1 MKLSIRIS
9 LTLWY
14 CVVFCLSV
22 CLLEAGVYMGLNAT
36 MTNAIDKELGVRING
51 LDDFL
56 KEHLSRFPLARVL
69 ADLQIHVALQ
79 PALTI
84 IQNEQGHTLYC
95 GTLVQALCG
104 TPVHSGTQI
113 MAANRYLRL
122 HTGVYPIGSER
133 YTLLVA
139 TELNFQHELLARFRA
154 LVLLIIPATLI
165 CAAFGGY
172 WLSGHAF
179 APVREI
185 IASVRSIN
193 ERSLSLRLRVPPT
206 GDEIQLL
213 SETLNGMLARVENS
227 FRQITELTS
236 NASHELRTPTAIIRT
251 ASEVALLNPKP
262 TLETH
267 RKALLQI
274 CAEAE
279 KNTRLLDT
287 LLLLARSDAGVQPL
301 NLTSINLLESV
312 GKAFHACQYLADA
325 KNIRF
330 TMHTH
335 TAEEDSVWADGVQLH
350 RLWFLLID
358 NAIKYTPAG
367 GAVSVSL
374 KKTSGG
380 YPVCEITDSGIG
392 IPEADLPRIFH
403 RFYRAENAKAQSEVG
418 SGLGLTMVKW
428 ITDAHRARV
437 EVTSVLESGS
447 TFRVVF
453 PELDQ
458 RPDNVVNSSPSVP
471 PTVRM

>member
-1 MKLSIRIS
+1 
-9 LTLWY
+9 
-14 CVVFCLSV
+14 
-22 CLLEAGVYMGLNAT
+22 
-36 MTNAIDKELGVRING
+36 
-51 LDDFL
+51 
-56 KEHLSRFPLARVL
+56 
-69 ADLQIHVALQ
+69 
-79 PALTI
+79 
-84 IQNEQGHTLYC
+84 
-95 GTLVQALCG
+95 
-104 TPVHSGTQI
+104 
-113 MAANRYLRL
+113 
-122 HTGVYPIGSER
+122 
-133 YTLLVA
+133 VA
-139 TELNFQHELLARFRA
+139 TELNFQRELLARFRG

-193 ERSLSLRLRVPPT
+193 ERSLSLRLRVPAT

-227 FRQITELTS
+227 FRQVTELTA

-251 ASEVALLNPKP
+251 ASEVALLNSKP
-262 TLETH
+262 TLESH

-279 KNTRLLDT
+279 KNTRLLDS

-312 GKAFHACQYLADA
+312 SKAFHACQYLTDA
-325 KNIRF
+325 KNIQF
-330 TMHTH
+330 TMHAH
-335 TAEEDSVWADGVQLH
+335 TAEDSVWADGVQLH

-367 GAVSVSL
+367 GVVSVRL
-374 KKTSGG
+374 KRTSGG

-392 IPEADLPRIFH
+392 IPEADLAHIFH
-403 RFYRAENAKAQSEVG
+403 RFYRAENAKAQSKVG
-418 SGLGLTMVKW
+418 SGLGLAMVKW
-428 ITDAHRARV
+428 ITDAHRARI
-437 EVTSVLESGS
+437 EITSTVDRGS

-453 PELDQ
+453 PELNE
-458 RPDNVVNSSPSVP
+458 RSDNVVNSAPSIP
-471 PTVRM
+471 TTVRM

>member
-1 MKLSIRIS
+1 M
-9 LTLWY
+9 
-14 CVVFCLSV
+14 CLD
-22 CLLEAGVYMGLNAT
+22 AT
-36 MTNAIDKELGVRING
+36 MTNAIDKELGVRISG
-51 LDDFL
+51 LDEFL
-56 KEHLSRFPLARVL
+56 KEHLGRLPLARVL
-69 ADLQIHVALQ
+69 TDLQIHVALQ
-79 PALTI
+79 PALTV

-104 TPVHSGTQI
+104 TPVYSGTQV
-113 MAANRYLRL
+113 MAANGHLRL
-122 HTGVYPIGSER
+122 HAGVYTIGSQR

-139 TELNFQHELLARFRA
+139 TELNFQRELLARFRA
-154 LVLLIIPATLI
+154 LVLLIIPATLV

-213 SETLNGMLARVENS
+213 SETLNGMLARVETS
-227 FRQITELTS
+227 FRQVTELTA

-251 ASEVALLNPKP
+251 ASEVALLNSKP
-262 TLETH
+262 TLQSH

-279 KNTRLLDT
+279 KNTRLLDS

-301 NLTSINLLESV
+301 NLTSIGLLESV
-312 GKAFHACQYLADA
+312 GKAFNACQYLADA
-325 KNIRF
+325 KNIQF
-330 TMHTH
+330 TMDTH
-335 TAEEDSVWADGVQLH
+335 IEEESVWADGVQLH

-367 GAVSVSL
+367 GVVRVSP
-374 KKTSGG
+374 KKASGG
-380 YPVCEITDSGIG
+380 DLVCEISDSGIG

-437 EVTSVLESGS
+437 EVTSVVEKGT

-453 PELDQ
+453 PELDE
-458 RPDNVVNSSPSVP
+458 RPDNVVNSVSAVP
-471 PTVRM
+471 TTARI